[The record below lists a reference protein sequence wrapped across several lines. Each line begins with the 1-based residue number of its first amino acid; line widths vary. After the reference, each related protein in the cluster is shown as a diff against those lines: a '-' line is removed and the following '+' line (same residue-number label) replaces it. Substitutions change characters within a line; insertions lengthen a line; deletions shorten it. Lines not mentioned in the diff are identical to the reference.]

1 MAARSAGACSSAASI
16 RARSNRATLPLIAG
30 MVFQEPEA
38 QAVARTVEDEI
49 VFGLECMGSD
59 RQSTR
64 RRLEEALDALGIH
77 HLRDRAIATLS
88 GGELQRVAIA
98 SVLTMQP
105 RVLLMD
111 EPTSQLD
118 PQAAHDV
125 LGVLCELRDDLGLT
139 VVVSE
144 HRLDRLIAHADRV
157 MLVPGDGTV
166 AVGEARAMLAALPS
180 APPLVQI
187 GEALGWAPLPLTI
200 AEARRFAGSR
210 DRAAA
215 DALPVQSAGDRVV
228 GLRDVSVH
236 LGPVPALRDVSLDL
250 HEGEIVALMGRNG
263 AGKTTL
269 LRALAGLV
277 TPQRGEVRF
286 AVAPACGRAIPIVR
300 VRGAGSVLDDV
311 PVDGGTRGR
320 GCAARDGA
328 RRVRREMRSPS
339 GRSRQFAE
347 RNPRDLSV
355 GERQRVALA
364 AMLVGSP
371 TLILL
376 DEPTRGMDA
385 PTKDLLISNLKRRA
399 SAGATIV
406 LASHDVELAARCATR
421 VVLLADG
428 EVIADGAPRGVLAD
442 SVTFSTQANKLFGG
456 DVLTVED
463 ALAHA
468 RGDRMSRTR
477 LAIVDWRRSSS
488 ALIAAA
494 PHASIARAASTD
506 AALAERCVPADA
518 QSTAVHRAGLVVTFG
533 DRHSELFCIE
543 FTEDSITGLELLRR
557 SGLPLVTSG
566 MGGLGGAVC
575 SIGGE
580 GSSDPSN
587 CFCRVPAARAC
598 TGPTI
603 STRTAPGAT
612 RRSAHRSASSMTATL
627 TGGRGVRAASAAA
640 PFPPRRVRSAP
651 RRRPRRP
658 KRQHRVPRREPAPSV
673 APSVTST
680 PDPEDTA
687 VPTATKTR
695 AAGTP
700 TLVSEA
706 TVAPPMQQLRRT
718 RWRARR

>member
-1 MAARSAGACSSAASI
+1 MTDIVDIAALSFTYAGSSRAVLNRVSCSIHEGELVVMTGPSGGGKS
-16 RARSNRATLPLIAG
+16 TLLRCMNGLVPHFHGGAFGGRVLVDGVDTRTRQPRDLALIAG

-49 VFGLECMGSD
+49 VFGLECMGRD
-59 RQSTR
+59 RQLTR

-105 RVLLMD
+105 RLLLMD

-125 LGVLCELRDDLGLT
+125 LGVLCELRDDLGLA

-144 HRLDRLIAHADRV
+144 HRLDRLLAHADRV
-157 MLVPGDGTV
+157 MIVPGDGTV
-166 AVGEARAMLAALPS
+166 AVGDARAMLAALPA

-200 AEARRFAGSR
+200 AEARRFAGAR

-215 DALPVQSAGDRVV
+215 DASPLPSAGDTVV

-236 LGPVPALRDVSLDL
+236 LGPVPALRDVSLEL
-250 HEGEIVALMGRNG
+250 HEGEIIALMGRNG

-286 AVAPACGRAIPIVR
+286 AVAPFAGDRYRSCAYVAQDPSSMMYLSTVEREVED
-300 VRGAGSVLDDV
+300 VLRGTG
-311 PVDGGTRGR
+311 
-320 GCAARDGA
+320 RDGC
-328 RRVRREMRSPS
+328 VRDALVEWQVE
-339 GRSRQFAE
+339 QFAE

-385 PTKDLLISNLKRRA
+385 PTKDLLISNLQRRA

-406 LASHDVELAARCATR
+406 LASHDVELAARSATR

-428 EVIADGAPRGVLAD
+428 EVIADGSARAVLAD
-442 SVTFSTQANKLFGG
+442 SVTFSTQANKVFGG

-468 RGDRMSRTR
+468 RG
-477 LAIVDWRRSSS
+477 
-488 ALIAAA
+488 
-494 PHASIARAASTD
+494 
-506 AALAERCVPADA
+506 
-518 QSTAVHRAGLVVTFG
+518 
-533 DRHSELFCIE
+533 
-543 FTEDSITGLELLRR
+543 
-557 SGLPLVTSG
+557 
-566 MGGLGGAVC
+566 
-575 SIGGE
+575 IG
-580 GSSDPSN
+580 
-587 CFCRVPAARAC
+587 
-598 TGPTI
+598 
-603 STRTAPGAT
+603 
-612 RRSAHRSASSMTATL
+612 
-627 TGGRGVRAASAAA
+627 
-640 PFPPRRVRSAP
+640 
-651 RRRPRRP
+651 
-658 KRQHRVPRREPAPSV
+658 
-673 APSVTST
+673 
-680 PDPEDTA
+680 
-687 VPTATKTR
+687 
-695 AAGTP
+695 
-700 TLVSEA
+700 
-706 TVAPPMQQLRRT
+706 
-718 RWRARR
+718 